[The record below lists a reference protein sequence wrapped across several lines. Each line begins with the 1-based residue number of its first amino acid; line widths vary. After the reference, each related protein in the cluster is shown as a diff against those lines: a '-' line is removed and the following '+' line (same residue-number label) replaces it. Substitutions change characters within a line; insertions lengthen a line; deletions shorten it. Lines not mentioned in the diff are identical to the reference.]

1 MSASFPKGVFTISFD
16 CEGLWGP
23 SHLNDDFRRRF
34 TTEAL
39 TTAYRQILEVLQRH
53 EINATFAFVGA
64 FCLSRGEVQQRL
76 DWFEAARGGRWPRS
90 AEFLETFS
98 AGRSAGWIC
107 PQLVEMVRNS
117 GTHELAT
124 HGFQHLAI
132 GDHSLTQAD
141 FERELALAAEVG
153 RLRGFTPQT
162 LIYPRNQVG
171 FTESLAA
178 SGILGYREYIGQKR
192 LPLPLPENLQSK
204 WDAAAALLR
213 EVHLWQQPQSLTDH
227 ARVAKANR
235 SHEPVAIPAGY
246 FLNWRV
252 GLRRR
257 IPLSISTT
265 RWRRMLQTAAT
276 DGGMVHVWSHPHNF
290 ITGERELEL
299 FENIVREAAPYVRSG
314 QIENLTQLE
323 VAQRVTR
330 PVVLTLPS
338 RAHVASSLTS
348 HNSASCH
355 AESTQQADEPRRSV
369 MNGHNSYSPI
379 RALSVVY
386 NFFVGGH
393 ENRLLTFARSMARD
407 DFDYRVLSVTVEE
420 TGSRA
425 PGSSM
430 RPPYVPL
437 GIPVDDLGEIS
448 DTDPNPVRF
457 KRLFASAG
465 TVWRIIRKLVAYLRE
480 HNVEVIDAHHTTA
493 MFAAI
498 IAGRITGVPVI
509 LSSYHVRNWGGA
521 AMWLPGQVALGA
533 AAAIITDSQDRAGEI
548 RNWLQRKSVPIHVVP
563 TGISY
568 PHPERSA
575 DEVWSLLKLPAD
587 RTMKVIGC
595 VAGLIPTKGQMVLL
609 EAAIEILKQQ
619 PQLLFVCIGYSR
631 QYVEFEQQ
639 LRERIAA
646 EGLADRF
653 FLRQYPHAIGD
664 VWQVID
670 LFVHPSMFDSLPLA
684 VIEAMATAKP
694 IVATRIGGI
703 PEVIEHERT
712 GLLVPPNDPAA
723 IAAAVLR
730 LLNEPKLASQLGRAA
745 QGRHQAELTPE
756 VMARKLEAIY
766 RQVLGRPVDREHETP
781 LRRAS

>member
-1 MSASFPKGVFTISFD
+1 
-16 CEGLWGP
+16 
-23 SHLNDDFRRRF
+23 
-34 TTEAL
+34 
-39 TTAYRQILEVLQRH
+39 
-53 EINATFAFVGA
+53 
-64 FCLSRGEVQQRL
+64 
-76 DWFEAARGGRWPRS
+76 
-90 AEFLETFS
+90 
-98 AGRSAGWIC
+98 
-107 PQLVEMVRNS
+107 
-117 GTHELAT
+117 
-124 HGFQHLAI
+124 
-132 GDHSLTQAD
+132 
-141 FERELALAAEVG
+141 
-153 RLRGFTPQT
+153 
-162 LIYPRNQVG
+162 
-171 FTESLAA
+171 
-178 SGILGYREYIGQKR
+178 
-192 LPLPLPENLQSK
+192 
-204 WDAAAALLR
+204 
-213 EVHLWQQPQSLTDH
+213 
-227 ARVAKANR
+227 
-235 SHEPVAIPAGY
+235 
-246 FLNWRV
+246 
-252 GLRRR
+252 
-257 IPLSISTT
+257 
-265 RWRRMLQTAAT
+265 MLQTAAI

-299 FENIVREAAPYVRSG
+299 FENIVREAAPYIRSG
-314 QIENLTQLE
+314 QIENLTQRD
-323 VAQRVTR
+323 VAERATR
-330 PVVLTLPS
+330 PIVLSLPT
-338 RAHVASSLTS
+338 RTHRCIPLKGRD
-348 HNSASCH
+348 
-355 AESTQQADEPRRSV
+355 ESQHSPV
-369 MNGHNSYSPI
+369 MGHDSYRPI

-393 ENRLLTFARSMARD
+393 ENRLLTFARALKRD

-430 RPPYVPL
+430 RPPYGPL
-437 GIPVDDLGEIS
+437 GIPVDDLGEVS

-465 TVWRIIRKLVAYLRE
+465 TVWRIIRKLITYIRE
-480 HNVEVIDAHHTTA
+480 HDVEVIDAHHTTA

-521 AMWLPGQVALGA
+521 AMWLPGQVALGSA
-533 AAAIITDSQDRAGEI
+533 SAIITDSQDRAGEI
-548 RNWLQRKSVPIHVVP
+548 RQWLKRKSVPIHVVP

-568 PHPERSA
+568 PQPERSA
-575 DEVWSLLKLPAD
+575 DEVWSLLELPTD
-587 RTMKVIGC
+587 RTVKVIGC

-619 PQLLFVCIGYSR
+619 PHLLFVCIGYSR

-639 LRERIAA
+639 LRERITA

-703 PEVIEHERT
+703 PEVIEHEHT

-723 IAAAVLR
+723 IATAVLR
-730 LLNEPKLASQLGRAA
+730 LLNDPQQATQLGLAA
-745 QGRHQAELTPE
+745 QRRHVAELTPE

-766 RQVLGRPVDREHETP
+766 RQVLGKVLDREMDTP
-781 LRRAS
+781 ARRAA